1 MIINL
6 DTDVLRTFV
15 AGMELGSFAKAAERL
30 GRSTSAVSA
39 QLRKIEQQA
48 GTPVFRKSGRGLAL
62 TDAGERL
69 LSYARRLLDL
79 NDEAVGALRHV
90 DLEGLVRL
98 GLQEDFGETILP
110 SVLGRFSRSHPRVRI
125 EAHIARNAELM
136 AGIESDR
143 LDLALAWQVR
153 QVGTTRALA
162 ELPMIWVGASDRED
176 TLPVGKPLPLA
187 ALEAPCVLRSAA
199 CDALDRAG
207 LAWRMAFVSPSLAGF
222 WAAIAAGLG
231 VGVRTP
237 AGLPPSVRQIES
249 APSGLPALPSL
260 KLALYVAASRP
271 TPVTT
276 ELGDLIADAVR
287 QSLPQYGLAY

>member
-1 MIINL
+1 
-6 DTDVLRTFV
+6 
-15 AGMELGSFAKAAERL
+15 
-30 GRSTSAVSA
+30 
-39 QLRKIEQQA
+39 
-48 GTPVFRKSGRGLAL
+48 
-62 TDAGERL
+62 
-69 LSYARRLLDL
+69 
-79 NDEAVGALRHV
+79 
-90 DLEGLVRL
+90 
-98 GLQEDFGETILP
+98 
-110 SVLGRFSRSHPRVRI
+110 
-125 EAHIARNAELM
+125 
-136 AGIESDR
+136 
-143 LDLALAWQVR
+143 
-153 QVGTTRALA
+153 
-162 ELPMIWVGASDRED
+162 MIWVGASDRED

>member
-1 MIINL
+1 
-6 DTDVLRTFV
+6 
-15 AGMELGSFAKAAERL
+15 
-30 GRSTSAVSA
+30 
-39 QLRKIEQQA
+39 
-48 GTPVFRKSGRGLAL
+48 
-62 TDAGERL
+62 
-69 LSYARRLLDL
+69 
-79 NDEAVGALRHV
+79 
-90 DLEGLVRL
+90 
-98 GLQEDFGETILP
+98 
-110 SVLGRFSRSHPRVRI
+110 
-125 EAHIARNAELM
+125 
-136 AGIESDR
+136 
-143 LDLALAWQVR
+143 
-153 QVGTTRALA
+153 
-162 ELPMIWVGASDRED
+162 
-176 TLPVGKPLPLA
+176 
-187 ALEAPCVLRSAA
+187 LRSAA

-249 APSGLPALPSL
+249 ATSGLPALPSL